1 MTQTIN
7 ITGMTCEACEYKIK
21 HVLGQIDGVTNVET
35 NLKTGDTTLETNRKI
50 PIDELQTVLKPHSK
64 YKLGIQLDSLPLVG
78 ISNSDET
85 EPWILNP
92 QNIPSWLETYKPI
105 LLIFGYITVVSVVA
119 SYPPAPKG
127 GLFVSNSGG
136 SFMSHFMAGFFL
148 VFSFFKMLNLK
159 GFAESYAMYDVVAK
173 RVPAWGYVYAF
184 IELGLGLAYLT
195 GFEPT
200 LTNGI
205 TFVVMS
211 VSIVGVLVSV
221 LNKQKIQCACLGA
234 VFKLPMSTV
243 TIIEDALMI
252 AMSGAMLL
260 MG

>member
-21 HVLGQIDGVTNVET
+21 HVLGQIKGVTNVTT
-35 NLKTGDTTLETNRKI
+35 NLKTGDTTLEADRTI
-50 PIDELQTVLKPHSK
+50 TTDELQTILKPHLK
-64 YKLGIQLDSLPLVG
+64 YKLTTSPSKV
-78 ISNSDET
+78 SNPENT
-85 EPWILNP
+85 PN
-92 QNIPSWLETYKPI
+92 WLETYKPI
-105 LLIFGYITVVSVVA
+105 LLIFGYILTVSAVVA
-119 SYPPAPKG
+119 FQSFIINHLSLS
-127 GLFVSNSGG
+127 LF
-136 SFMSHFMAGFFL
+136 MRYFMAGFFL

-159 GFAESYAMYDVVAK
+159 AFAQSYAMYDVVA
-173 RVPAWGYVYAF
+173 RRFPAWGYVYAF

-195 GFEPT
+195 GFEPM

-211 VSIVGVLVSV
+211 VSLVGVLISV

-234 VFKLPMSTV
+234 VFNLPMSTV
-243 TIIEDALMI
+243 TIVEDALMI